1 MFKLPLPIKWI
12 LLAAFCMLLGWGLEW
27 QHIGHNHEPGKLDSA
42 KITARFE
49 KITKKGEA
57 LLDIYFQHLNIKDT
71 QIVDPIKQYG
81 DGNWSLY
88 AEKDGKPFNWSSAE
102 LDLDSNLKS
111 GDFPKLYFTRNS
123 VYWLVYRAD
132 SAVNAYAAYQV
143 QYINKGKIYHEFS
156 VGDGLSAD
164 LTDEETEESI
174 TIRPGYKLNFTLLGE
189 SRGSILSVIL
199 ALFGFA
205 LVFWSVSFFSWN
217 GLHIGYKIG
226 TIFFLLIFRWLL
238 YVRWLGEWFDHLE
251 IFDPT
256 IYASSFLLPSLGD
269 LIIHMLFVGC
279 IITLILQPTKRSS
292 VHNWQ
297 KLAIM
302 ALVAIMAY
310 FGADMAISLIKGLV
324 IDSSISFDPSNIASI
339 DIYSIVA
346 TLLAGLIIY
355 LLLRLINGLV
365 VAYSLYAIGWKSFY
379 ASLLIPACLFFV
391 FQVFDG
397 RRELNSLIY
406 PFIVGS
412 WFLVIAY
419 YRWMRQNTA
428 GLILLVSVCSTVAA
442 YGIFEFSSI
451 HEKEFLTFYAN
462 KLVTEK
468 DLEAE
473 YEFKR
478 IENKLVSEFLVPED
492 FENFLKRK
500 DQFEQRMRRLYFTGY
515 LDKYDVRVFSFDS
528 SGTSITGESQYD
540 LPYLSNLYDFNAM
553 PTVSNHFYHI
563 KDASVINGYIA
574 RFDNCDLEGHNGS
587 TFLVL
592 QPKFIQIPH
601 IFPRLLK
608 KGKPSSGYDLAQYAY
623 GIYVNGRLM
632 HQRGEYA
639 YPIYFETDKFND
651 KKFSTWIDSYRH
663 FTSKQS
669 PIVTIVLSRSYNFLA
684 QAFSVF
690 TFLFI
695 LFLIAFLVWI
705 LLLLAIQTLVM
716 RYWQVKDQDANANAN
731 SDLSVMLLQTLR
743 KGSLSLLSSRIRLA
757 LLGVLVVGL
766 LFSVYL
772 TIRYVQVNH
781 NQRISENLTI
791 QLLEAANQ
799 LQNEA
804 DLSYKITKPEPRQL
818 LINQLADL
826 NKSVFHLYN
835 SQGEL
840 IATSEPQ
847 LFTQKISGRLMNPEA
862 FYQLS
867 HEKISQYQ
875 HQENIA
881 GLNYHA
887 AYIPLLDGD
896 RNTLAYLNTPYFAE
910 QEEISHEVSNFLMAY
925 VNLYFILFIAA
936 LGMAWFITSRI
947 TRPLTMIRDKISHM
961 VLGSTNEMIDWKQND
976 EIGQLVRQYNKMVL
990 ELGESAKKLTESER
1004 EVAWREMARQVAHE
1018 IKNPLTP
1025 MKLNIQ
1031 HLQRAWNDKNE
1042 KLEATFEKVTKI
1054 LIEQI
1059 DSLSNLASSFSDFA
1073 KMPMERF
1080 EVCNMV
1086 EIVQNSILLFEKA
1099 SQVNFTFA
1107 AENKSIQVY
1116 TDKEQ
1121 ISRVFNNLIKN
1132 AIQAI
1137 PEELV
1142 GQIEII
1148 ITSNKKFVNISVKD
1162 NGAGIPDEIKEK
1174 VFVPSFSTKSSG
1186 MGLGLAISKKIL
1198 ETSNGTISFETQKS
1212 KGTTFYI
1219 QLPLYV
1225 KE

>member
-1 MFKLPLPIKWI
+1 MPQLPLPIKWI
-12 LLAAFCMLLGWGLEW
+12 LLAIACMLLGWGLEW
-27 QHIGHNHEPGKLDSA
+27 KHVGHNHEPGKLDSVKIVNRFN
-42 KITARFE
+42 KITHR
-49 KITKKGEA
+49 GET
-57 LLDIYFQHLNIKDT
+57 LLDMYFTHLNVKDT
-71 QIVDPIKQYG
+71 QIVEPVTDYG

-88 AEKDGKPFNWSSAE
+88 VQKEGKPFVWSSSE
-102 LDLDSNLKS
+102 IDLDSSLTL
-111 GDFPKLYFTRNS
+111 GDFPRLYFTRNS
-123 VYWLVYRAD
+123 VYWIIHASD
-132 SAVNAYAAYQV
+132 SNTDAYAAYQV
-143 QYINKGKIYHEFS
+143 QYTNKGKTYWRFS
-156 VGDGLSAD
+156 AGDGLNAD
-164 LTDEETEESI
+164 LTNEETTETI
-174 TIRPGYKLNFTLLGE
+174 NIRPNYQLNFTLLEE
-189 SRGSILSVIL
+189 SRGSIWSVIL
-199 ALFGFA
+199 AVIGFVLA
-205 LVFWSVSFFSWN
+205 FWAVSFFNWN
-217 GLHIGYKIG
+217 GLHIAYKIG
-226 TIFFLLIFRWLL
+226 TVIFLILFRWLL
-238 YVRWLGEWFDHLE
+238 YERLLGEWFDHLE

-269 LIIHMLFVGC
+269 LIIHMLFVSC
-279 IITLILQPTKRSS
+279 LITLILQPTKRKTYAKW
-292 VHNWQ
+292 H
-297 KLAIM
+297 KLLHM
-302 ALVAIMAY
+302 ALVAIIAF
-310 FGADMAISLIKGLV
+310 FGADLAISLIKGLV

-339 DIYSIVA
+339 DIYSIMA

-355 LLLRLINGLV
+355 LLLRLVNGLISSQ
-365 VAYSLYAIGWKSFY
+365 SLYALTRKQFFLSILFPTIAFFLFQILDGHREWMSLVFPY
-379 ASLLIPACLFFV
+379 FVGIWFLLISYFRL
-391 FQVFDG
+391 
-397 RRELNSLIY
+397 
-406 PFIVGS
+406 
-412 WFLVIAY
+412 
-419 YRWMRQNTA
+419 MRQNTA
-428 GLILLVSVCSTVAA
+428 GLILLVSVCSSIAA
-442 YGIFEFSSI
+442 FSIFDFSSI
-451 HEKEFLTFYAN
+451 HEKEFLSFYAN

-515 LDKYDVRVFSFDS
+515 LDKYDVQVFSFDS
-528 SGTSITGESQYD
+528 MGISITGESQYD

-574 RFDNCDLEGHNGS
+574 RFDNCDLQGHNGS

-608 KGKPSSGYDLAQYAY
+608 KGKPSAGNDLAQYAY

-639 YPIYFETDKFND
+639 YPIYFEEDKFND
-651 KKFSTWIDSYRH
+651 KKFSSWIDSYRH

-705 LLLLAIQTLVM
+705 LVLLAIQTLIM
-716 RYWQVKDQDANANAN
+716 KYWNLKDGAANSN

-781 NQRISENLTI
+781 NQRIRENLTV

-804 DLSYKITKPEPRQL
+804 DLSFKIATPEPRQL

-847 LFTQKISGRLMNPEA
+847 LFTQKITGKMMNPEA

-867 HEKISQYQ
+867 HEKISQFQ

-887 AYIPLLDGD
+887 AYIPLLDAD

-961 VLGSTNEMIDWKQND
+961 VLGSTNQMIDWNQND

-990 ELGESAKKLTESER
+990 ELGESAKKLSESER

-1031 HLQRAWNDKNE
+1031 HLQRAWSDKSE
-1042 KLEATFEKVTKI
+1042 KLEATFQKVTKI

-1080 EVCNMV
+1080 EVCNLV
-1086 EIVQNSILLFEKA
+1086 DVVNNSVLLFEKS
-1099 SQVNFTFA
+1099 SQVNFSFTSPNN
-1107 AENKSIQVY
+1107 EILVY

-1137 PEELV
+1137 PEEAIGHIDIAL
-1142 GQIEII
+1142 
-1148 ITSNKKFVNISVKD
+1148 SCNKNIVNVTVKD
-1162 NGAGIPDEIKEK
+1162 NGTGIPDEIKEK

-1198 ETSNGTISFETQKS
+1198 ETSNGTISFETQKNV
-1212 KGTTFYI
+1212 GTTFYI
-1219 QLPLYV
+1219 QLPLYTN
-1225 KE
+1225 E